1 MMTGQTI
8 KVKCKNNGQTLEVPV
23 GTNMEKLYEISGLS
37 MNYGPVS
44 VKVNNKVEGMHY
56 RVYKQK
62 EVEFLDL
69 YSGTGLRAYTRTR
82 LPTTC
87 GHSAKWL
94 LTFPSV
100 TAIM

>member
-44 VKVNNKVEGMHY
+44 VKVNNKVEGMH
-56 RVYKQK
+56 
-62 EVEFLDL
+62 
-69 YSGTGLRAYTRTR
+69 
-82 LPTTC
+82 
-87 GHSAKWL
+87 
-94 LTFPSV
+94 
-100 TAIM
+100 